1 VRAGAASGARDAYDR
16 AVAPSDE
23 KSPPD
28 ESKRTRLVAIAA
40 AALALILVVAL
51 FVVPRRRGAREVRV
65 LTDRTES
72 HLAPFFAEFE
82 RATGIAVRVV
92 YLDKALLA
100 RLESRPTEADLVI
113 TKDADLLELARG
125 KGLLQP
131 VASDAIRAAVPERF
145 REPSGAYFSDA
156 YRARAIFYSRERVK
170 PEELST
176 YEALAEPKWRGRVC
190 IRSGYHDYNLSL
202 FGQMM
207 AAYGEARTKAFLT
220 GLRANLAQTPGGD
233 DRAQARAIYEK
244 KCDVAIANSYYMGI
258 MLSSQDQRAWG
269 EATAVFFPDQREG
282 GSFVLRS
289 GLALTTARDHVPD
302 ATRLL
307 EYMIE
312 PATQDRLAAFTF
324 AYPVAG
330 KAELPAINQRLGE
343 GQPGI
348 TRGVFAVHDVP
359 LAETAKNRE
368 PIVRML
374 DALRFD
380 QPR

>member
-1 VRAGAASGARDAYDR
+1 MTARSEAPPPGSPRRA
-16 AVAPSDE
+16 
-23 KSPPD
+23 
-28 ESKRTRLVAIAA
+28 RLVALAA
-40 AALALILVVAL
+40 ATVALLLVIAL
-51 FVVPRRRGAREVRV
+51 FVVPRRRGPREIRV

-72 HLAPFFAEFE
+72 HLAPLFAEFE
-82 RATGIAVRVV
+82 RATGLAVRVV
-92 YLDKALLA
+92 YLDKGLLA

-131 VASDAIRAAVPERF
+131 VASEAIRAAVPERF

-176 YEALAEPKWRGRVC
+176 YEALAEPRWRGRVC
-190 IRSGYHDYNLSL
+190 MRSGYHDYNLSL
-202 FGQMM
+202 FGQML
-207 AAYGEARTKAFLT
+207 AAYGPARTEAFLA
-220 GLRANLAQTPGGD
+220 GLKANLARTPGGD
-233 DRAQARAIYEK
+233 DRGQARAIYEK
-244 KCDVAIANSYYMGI
+244 KCDVALANSYYMGI
-258 MLSSQDQRAWG
+258 MLSSADQRAWG
-269 EATAVFFPDQREG
+269 EATAVFFPDQLQG

-289 GLALTTARDHVPD
+289 GLALTTARENVAP

-307 EYMIE
+307 EYLVE
-312 PATQDRLAAFTF
+312 PATQDRLAALTF

-330 KAELPAINQRLGE
+330 KAELSEINQRLGA
-343 GQPGI
+343 GQPGVV
-348 TRGVFAVHDVP
+348 RGVFVVHDVP

-368 PIVRML
+368 AIVRML
-374 DALRFD
+374 DAIQFD